1 MDIGFTQYIDSLDYS
16 SIRLVSSSPRVIE
29 IRGSDFRKVSK
40 VLING
45 VACPSV
51 DVLSDTSLLAEIP
64 VGIQAVNKLS
74 ILSSSPTATKQET
87 AVNLG
92 MFDRVQ
98 KATGM
103 TSLIQRVIKILFTTP
118 GTNAVDPSQGVG
130 LQGYLGTNK
139 ADLGSATALIS
150 SLVESAEF
158 YIKSDINYNKLPKS
172 EQLSSIEVNS
182 IVWDR
187 DNQTL
192 SIDLKITAADGNTSI
207 SQLEV

>member
-1 MDIGFTQYIDSLDYS
+1 MDIGFTQYIDSLGYS
-16 SIRLVSSSPRVIE
+16 SIRLVSSSPRIIE
-29 IRGSDFRKVSK
+29 IRGEDFRKVSK
-40 VLING
+40 VLVNNIE
-45 VACPSV
+45 CPSI
-51 DVLSDTSLLAEIP
+51 DVVSDKVILAEMPLEVPAI
-64 VGIQAVNKLS
+64 NKIS
-74 ILSSSPTATKQET
+74 ILSSGPTATKDAT
-87 AVNLG
+87 TVAIG

-103 TSLIQRVIKILFTTP
+103 AALIQRVIKILFTTP
-118 GTNAVDPSQGVG
+118 GTNIADPSQGVG
-130 LQGYLGTNK
+130 LQGYFGSNK

-150 SLVESAEF
+150 SLVESVEF

-187 DNQTL
+187 ENQTL
-192 SIDLKITAADGNTSI
+192 SIDLKITAADGNSSI

>member
-1 MDIGFTQYIDSLDYS
+1 MDVGFTQYIDTLGYS
-16 SIRLVSSSPRVIE
+16 SIRLISSSPRVIE
-29 IRGSDFRKVSK
+29 VRGTDFRKVSK

-45 VACPSV
+45 IECPSL
-51 DVLSDTSLLAEIP
+51 DVVSDTMLLAEIP
-64 VGIQAVNKLS
+64 IEVTAVNKLA
-74 ILSSSPTATKQET
+74 ILSSSPTATKEAT
-87 AVNLG
+87 SVELG
-92 MFDRVQ
+92 LFDRVQ

-103 TSLIQRVIKILFTTP
+103 AALIQRVIKILFTTP
-118 GTNAVDPSQGVG
+118 GTNAVEPSQGVG
-130 LQGYLGTNK
+130 LQGYFGSNK
-139 ADLGSATALIS
+139 ADLGSATSLIS

-187 DNQTL
+187 ENQTL
-192 SIDLKITAADGNTSI
+192 SIDLKITAADGNSSI